1 MCLVINIRLNGFYS
15 DRNMEVIFMR
25 NKKVLTAL
33 VLAALCAS
41 PLTAQ
46 ADDLPGYFDWR
57 REVTTDRNSA
67 LTNSIVPAIRAQGK
81 HETCWT
87 FATLRM

>member
-1 MCLVINIRLNGFYS
+1 
-15 DRNMEVIFMR
+15 MR

-46 ADDLPGYFDWR
+46 ADDLPGYFAWR
-57 REVTTDRNSA
+57 REVTTD
-67 LTNSIVPAIRAQGK
+67 
-81 HETCWT
+81 
-87 FATLRM
+87 